1 MNKKLLIILGFIV
14 VIVLVLC
21 VAASS
26 HIIES
31 QEKTNLKIISNS
43 TLFNGDDITVK
54 LTNESGE
61 GIANKTVN
69 LTLIKNGEKI
79 NLVNTTDSE
88 GLATFDIN
96 VTSGN
101 YSVECDFKGD
111 DYYKESNVTSNV
123 TILDMPV
130 KAESKNLRYNDD
142 DHLSCDE
149 LKAKYPEMTDE
160 ELFERFGE
168 RGDNGKMYNGHYVWE
183 DRGDGHSYSGN
194 PIY

>member
-1 MNKKLLIILGFIV
+1 MNKRHLIILGFIV
-14 VIVLVLC
+14 VIVLFFC

-111 DYYKESNVTSNV
+111 DYYKESNVTNNV

-149 LKAKYPEMTDE
+149 LKAKYPEMTYE

-183 DRGDGHSYSGN
+183 DCGDGHSYSGN